1 MRDYVE
7 GILLAE
13 RNAEIMKQH
22 ATLMTELANQDSLT
36 GIRNKTAYDR
46 TIRKMEYELDM
57 GNLINFV
64 KLYVLFFLIHQ
75 FSELVEMSL
84 L

>member
-22 ATLMTELANQDSLT
+22 ATLMTELANQE
-36 GIRNKTAYDR
+36 NKKDTNSF
-46 TIRKMEYELDM
+46 L
-57 GNLINFV
+57 NINV
-64 KLYVLFFLIHQ
+64 LYYGYK
-75 FSELVEMSL
+75 
-84 L
+84 